1 MSRLEEELRNALKR
15 KEAPQGFED
24 RLSARLGRAQPSRK
38 ESCHRKRISFFRLP
52 RLVWA
57 VVGAGVCLTLA
68 MGIAQYRNFQRTRAE
83 GELAKTQLM
92 LALKIAG
99 KKLNFAQKKIL
110 EMHNRGVPA
119 ERGRD
124 Q

>member
-1 MSRLEEELRNALKR
+1 MSRLEEELRNALKH
-15 KEAPQGFED
+15 KEVPQGFQE
-24 RLSARLGRAQPSRK
+24 RLSARIRSIQPSRK
-38 ESCHRKRISFFRLP
+38 ESRHREPASFFRLP

-57 VVGAGVCLTLA
+57 AVGVGVCLTLA
-68 MGIAQYRNFQRTRAE
+68 IGIAQYQSYQRTRAE

-110 EMHNRGVPA
+110 EIHNRGMPA
-119 ERGRD
+119 EHRRD